1 MLGRVVQPGSSQP
14 LSFAA
19 ENTNML
25 RGLSGFRSPS
35 AEAIR
40 VGEARGAGLW
50 QRFFAPVRR
59 PAARLALLS
68 IGALLIT
75 APAHADALRLQLK
88 WKHGFHFAGYYAA
101 IAQGYYQ
108 EEGLQVELVEARPGV
123 DAVANVLGG
132 RATYGIGSS
141 SLLLARAEGKPVVA
155 LAAIFQHSPLVLAM
169 RRSGGAASVQDLVG
183 KQVMIEPF
191 ADELYAYLG
200 RDGVSRDQMQI
211 VPHDFDV
218 RSLIDGKVDAMS
230 IYLSN
235 EVDALNKAGF
245 DYQLL
250 SPVAAGIDFYSDVL
264 FTSEHELN
272 VHPDRVRRFRAASLR
287 GWKYAMNHPDDMID
301 LILSRYPGSGS
312 REHLSYE
319 ANALKALIR
328 PELIEPGHMNPGR
341 WQDIVKVYAQSGTL
355 PKDFSLQGFLYAPE
369 PEADLDHLY
378 FLLGIAFIS
387 ISIVGALALYIHTI
401 NRRLKRTVGDLE
413 NARRALED
421 EKKKLLASEE
431 RLTDFADELGL
442 QNSIL
447 KLLQDSVAL
456 PEVLRT
462 LALSV
467 EALHPEM
474 VCSVLIFS
482 ESDRTLYTGAA
493 PSLPDFFSEAVNGLP
508 AAEGIGSC
516 GTAAARDELVVVENI
531 SEHPFWTPFREIAAR
546 AGVQAC
552 WSQPIHSSDHKL
564 LGTFAIY
571 HRRPTH
577 PSESDLTLIRH
588 FSWLAGIAIEK
599 TRSSERIRLS
609 EEQLRFV
616 LEAAEL
622 GFWDWDIKAGTIV
635 RNERWATMLGYTQ
648 EEMGE
653 QAFMPTFLV
662 HPDDVAKVQR
672 SIDDVLG
679 GQSGAHQIEYRML
692 HKDGSVRWILDHG
705 NVTQR
710 DVQGRP
716 ARMCGTH
723 IDITER
729 KLVEERTRQLAF
741 FDPLTGLPNRRLLS
755 DRLRQIFSANAR
767 HLRYSTLML
776 LDLDNFKPLND
787 RYGHAAGDQLL
798 VELARRL
805 QSCIRAED
813 TAARLGG
820 DEFVVVIN
828 ELGDTEARARQQAMA
843 VAEKIRWALDQP
855 YVLRIGETG
864 NECEIQH
871 RCSTSIGLALFAGT
885 GNDETTIVN
894 HADRAMYQAKQ
905 AGKNAI
911 RIHEPE
917 PVAGAS
923 GSAG

>member
-1 MLGRVVQPGSSQP
+1 
-14 LSFAA
+14 
-19 ENTNML
+19 ML
-25 RGLSGFRSPS
+25 RGPSESRSPS
-35 AEAIR
+35 ADA
-40 VGEARGAGLW
+40 
-50 QRFFAPVRR
+50 R
-59 PAARLALLS
+59 PAAVVRGAAHPGGCRLRLLPRFLGSAACYALLAAGS
-68 IGALLIT
+68 LFVA
-75 APAHADALRLQLK
+75 ASAQADDVRLQLK

-101 IAQGYYQ
+101 VAQGYYH
-108 EEGLQVELVEARPGV
+108 EEGLEADLVEARPDI
-123 DAVANVLGG
+123 DAVSSVLTG
-132 RATYGIGSS
+132 RTTYGIGSS
-141 SLLLARAEGKPVVA
+141 SLLLARADGKPVVA

-169 RRSGGAASVQDLVG
+169 RRGSGAPTAQDLVG
-183 KQVMIEPF
+183 KRVMIEPF
-191 ADELYAYLG
+191 AEELFAYVG
-200 RDGVSRDQMQI
+200 RDGVTREQMHV
-211 VPHDFDV
+211 VPHDFNV
-218 RSLIDGKVDAMS
+218 HSLIDGKVDAMS
-230 IYLSN
+230 IYSSN
-235 EVDALNKAGF
+235 ETDALNQAGF
-245 DYQLL
+245 DYQIL
-250 SPVAAGIDFYSDVL
+250 SPAAAGIDFYSDVL
-264 FTSEHELN
+264 FTSEQELRD
-272 VHPDRVRRFRAASLR
+272 HPDRARRFRAASLR
-287 GWKYAMNHPDDMID
+287 GWKYAMDHPGDLVE
-301 LILSRYPGSGS
+301 LILTRYPSSGN
-312 REHLSYE
+312 REHLAYE
-319 ANALKALIR
+319 ANALRGLIR

-341 WQDIVKVYAQSGTL
+341 WQDIVRVYAQSGAL
-355 PKDFSLQGFLYAPE
+355 QKDFSLEGFLYSPE
-369 PEADLDHLY
+369 PEADLDRLY
-378 FLLGIAFIS
+378 FLLGVAFVS
-387 ISIVGALALYIHTI
+387 ISIVGGLALYIHTI
-401 NRRLKRTVGDLE
+401 NRRLKRSIADLE
-413 NARRALED
+413 SARRALEA

-442 QNSIL
+442 QNAIL
-447 KLLQDSVAL
+447 KLLQDAVAL
-456 PEVLRT
+456 PDVLRT

-467 EALHPEM
+467 ESLHPEM
-474 VCSVLIFS
+474 VCSILIFS

-508 AAEGIGSC
+508 IGEGVGSC

-531 SEHPFWTPFREIAAR
+531 GEHPFWAPFRETAAR

-577 PSESDLTLIRH
+577 PSASDLTLIRH

-599 TRSSERIRLS
+599 SRSSERIRLS

-622 GFWDWDIKAGTIV
+622 GYWDWDIKAGTV
-635 RNERWATMLGYTQ
+635 MRNERWATMLGYTR

-653 QAFMPTFLV
+653 QAFLPTFLV
-662 HPDDVAKVQR
+662 HPDDVDKVQH
-672 SIDDVLG
+672 SIDDVLAG
-679 GQSGAHQIEYRML
+679 RSAAHQIEYRML
-692 HKDGSVRWILDHG
+692 RKDGSICWILDHG

-729 KLVEERTRQLAF
+729 KLAEERTRQLAF

-755 DRLRQIFSANAR
+755 DRLRQIFSTNAR
-767 HLRYSTLML
+767 HLRYSALML

-805 QSCIRAED
+805 NACIRAED

-828 ELGDTEARARQQAMA
+828 ELGDTEMRARRQAMA
-843 VAEKIRWALDQP
+843 VAEKIRSALDET
-855 YVLRIGETG
+855 YHLRVGEAG
-864 NECEIQH
+864 HEREIEH
-871 RCSTSIGLALFAGT
+871 RCSTSIGVALFAGT
-885 GNDETTIVN
+885 GNEETTIVN

-911 RIHEPE
+911 RLYEPV
-917 PVAGAS
+917 PVAGTN
-923 GSAG
+923 GTAG

>member
-1 MLGRVVQPGSSQP
+1 
-14 LSFAA
+14 
-19 ENTNML
+19 ML
-25 RGLSGFRSPS
+25 RGQFEFRFPSVDARRAAGARSGTSSGAAQSAGFHRRCYCLSLRT
-35 AEAIR
+35 AC
-40 VGEARGAGLW
+40 
-50 QRFFAPVRR
+50 
-59 PAARLALLS
+59 RLALLAAGS
-68 IGALLIT
+68 LLI
-75 APAHADALRLQLK
+75 AVSAQADDLRLQLK

-101 IAQGYYQ
+101 VAQGYYQ
-108 EEGLQVELVEARPGV
+108 EEGLQVEIAEARPGV
-123 DAVANVLGG
+123 DAVAAVLGE
-132 RATYGIGSS
+132 RATYGIAGS
-141 SLLLARAEGKPVVA
+141 SLLLARAAGKPVVA

-169 RRSGGAASVQDLVG
+169 RRTSGSPKPQDLVG

-200 RDGVSRDQMQI
+200 RDGVTREQMQV
-211 VPHDFDV
+211 VPHDFDL

-230 IYLSN
+230 IYASN
-235 EVDALNKAGF
+235 EADVLDKANF
-245 DYQLL
+245 DYQIL
-250 SPVAAGIDFYSDVL
+250 SPAAAGIDFYSDVL
-264 FTSEHELN
+264 FTSERELRRY
-272 VHPDRVRRFRAASLR
+272 PDRVRRFRAASLR
-287 GWKYAMNHPDDMID
+287 GWKYAMNHPDEMID
-301 LILSRYPGSGS
+301 LILTHYPGSGS
-312 REHLSYE
+312 REHLAYE
-319 ANALKALIR
+319 ANALRALIR
-328 PELIEPGHMNPGR
+328 PDLIEPGHMHPGR
-341 WQDIVKVYAQSGTL
+341 WQDIAEVYAQAGAL
-355 PKDFSLQGFLYAPE
+355 PRQFSLNGFLYTPE
-369 PEADLDHLY
+369 QEADLDHLY

-413 NARRALED
+413 SARRALEE

-467 EALHPEM
+467 ESLHPEM
-474 VCSVLIFS
+474 VCSVLIFN

-493 PSLPDFFSEAVNGLP
+493 PSLREFFSEAVNGLP
-508 AAEGIGSC
+508 AGEGVGSC
-516 GTAAARDELVVVENI
+516 GTAAARDDLVVVENI
-531 SEHPFWTPFREIAAR
+531 AVHPFWEPFREIAAR

-552 WSQPIHSSDHKL
+552 WSQPIHSSDQKL

-577 PSESDLTLIRH
+577 PSESDLALIRH

-599 TRSSERIRLS
+599 SRSSERIRLS

-616 LEAAEL
+616 LEAAGL
-622 GFWDWDIKAGTIV
+622 GYWDWDIKAGTIV
-635 RNERWATMLGYTQ
+635 RNERWASMLGYTQ
-648 EEMGE
+648 EELSA

-672 SIDDVLG
+672 SIDDVLAG
-679 GQSGAHQIEYRML
+679 RSAAHQIEYRML
-692 HKDGSVRWILDHG
+692 HKDGTVRWILDHG

-723 IDITER
+723 IDISER
-729 KLVEERTRQLAF
+729 KFAEERTRQLAF

-767 HLRYSTLML
+767 HVRYSALML

-798 VELARRL
+798 VELAHRL

-820 DEFVVVIN
+820 DEFVVVVN
-828 ELGDTEARARQQAMA
+828 ELGDNEVRARQQAMA
-843 VAEKIRWALDQP
+843 VAEKIRSALDEP
-855 YVLRIGETG
+855 YQLRVGEAG
-864 NECEIQH
+864 HEREIEH

-885 GNDETTIVN
+885 CNDETTIVN
-894 HADRAMYQAKQ
+894 HADRAMYRAKQ

-917 PVAGAS
+917 ATAGAHGS
-923 GSAG
+923 GL

>member
-1 MLGRVVQPGSSQP
+1 
-14 LSFAA
+14 
-19 ENTNML
+19 ML
-25 RGLSGFRSPS
+25 RGHSDSRSPR
-35 AEAIR
+35 AAAVR
-40 VGEARGAGLW
+40 AVGNRGGA
-50 QRFFAPVRR
+50 Q
-59 PAARLALLS
+59 AARFGRRVLEFFLLAA
-68 IGALLIT
+68 GGLLIT
-75 APAHADALRLQLK
+75 ASAHADDVRLQLK

-101 IAQGYYQ
+101 VAKGYYH
-108 EEGLQVELVEARPGV
+108 EEGLEVELAEAQPGM
-123 DAVANVLGG
+123 DAVAGVVSG
-132 RATYGIGSS
+132 RANYGIGSS
-141 SLLLARAEGKPVVA
+141 SLLLARGAGKPVVA

-169 RRSGGAASVQDLVG
+169 RRSGEAASANDLAG
-183 KQVMIEPF
+183 KRVMIEPF
-191 ADELYAYLG
+191 ADELFAYLG
-200 RDGVSRDQMQI
+200 REGVARDRMDV

-218 RSLIDGKVDAMS
+218 HSLIDGKVDAMS
-230 IYLSN
+230 IYASN
-235 EVDALNKAGF
+235 ETDVLDKAGF
-245 DYQLL
+245 DYQIL
-250 SPVAAGIDFYSDVL
+250 SPAAAGIDFYSDVL
-264 FTSEHELN
+264 FTSDRELRE
-272 VHPDRVRRFRAASLR
+272 HPDRVRRFRAASLR
-287 GWKYAMNHPDDMID
+287 GWQYALNHPDEMID
-301 LILSRYPGSGS
+301 LILSRHPGGGS
-312 REHLSYE
+312 REHLAYE
-319 ANALKALIR
+319 ANALKDLIR
-328 PELIEPGHMNPGR
+328 PNLIEPGHMNPVR
-341 WQDIVKVYAQSGTL
+341 WQDIAAVYTQSGAL
-355 PKDFSLQGFLYAPE
+355 PKDFSLDGFLYAPE
-369 PEADLDHLY
+369 QEADLDRLY
-378 FLLGIAFIS
+378 FLLGVAFIS
-387 ISIVGALALYIHTI
+387 ISLVGGLALYIHTI
-401 NRRLKRTVGDLE
+401 NRRLKRSVADLE
-413 NARRALED
+413 SARRALED

-431 RLTDFADELGL
+431 RLTAFAEELGL

-462 LALSV
+462 LTHSV
-467 EALHPEM
+467 ESLHPEM
-474 VCSVLIFS
+474 VCSILIFS
-482 ESDRTLYTGAA
+482 ESDRTLFTGAA
-493 PSLPDFFSEAVNGLP
+493 PGLPDFFSEAVNGLP
-508 AAEGIGSC
+508 AADGVGSC
-516 GTAAARDELVVVENI
+516 GTAAFRDELVVVENI
-531 SEHPFWTPFREIAAR
+531 AEHPYWEPFREIAAR

-571 HRRPTH
+571 HRRPTR
-577 PSESDLTLIRH
+577 PSESDLALIRH

-599 TRSSERIRLS
+599 SRSSERIRLN

-622 GFWDWDIKAGTIV
+622 GYWDWDIKAGTIV
-635 RNERWATMLGYTQ
+635 RNERWATMLGYTR

-672 SIDDVLG
+672 SIDDVLAG
-679 GQSGAHQIEYRML
+679 RSAAHQIEYRML
-692 HKDGSVRWILDHG
+692 HKDGKVRWILDHG

-729 KLVEERTRQLAF
+729 KLAEERTRQLAF

-767 HLRYSTLML
+767 HLRYSALML

-828 ELGDTEARARQQAMA
+828 ELGDTEVRARQQAMA
-843 VAEKIRWALDQP
+843 VAEKIRSALAEN
-855 YVLRIGETG
+855 YLLLVSEAGGER
-864 NECEIQH
+864 EIAH
-871 RCSTSIGLALFAGT
+871 RCSTSIGLTLFAGT
-885 GNDETTIVN
+885 GNDEKTIVN

-917 PVAGAS
+917 PVEGAR
-923 GSAG
+923 GGAV